1 MPDTGAE
8 AGKQGI
14 LEDIKGKAKEV
25 MGRIMGK
32 KDVEEEGRHQQ
43 EKADAARDVASH
55 EAQAEKAR
63 AEYEVKEAQ
72 QRADQAQQEQTP

>member
-25 MGRIMGK
+25 VGDLTDNAELK
-32 KDVEEEGRHQQ
+32 EEGIAQK
-43 EKADAARDVASH
+43 EKG
-55 EAQAEKAR
+55 EAETEATKAR
-63 AEYEVKEAQ
+63 AEAKAHEAEAKEKEF
-72 QRADQAQQEQTP
+72 EQKAAEASK